1 MIDRETRIITAAL
14 PFANAVPHLGNI
26 VGSHL
31 PADIFARYCRIKGH
45 RTIFVGGL
53 DEYGTAIEFAAQ
65 KLGVTPQS
73 LCDQL
78 YKEHKKIYDWFNISY
93 DNFFRTSDPLHHQL
107 VQEFAIRL
115 YEKNILVEKSIEL
128 PFCLTCQKFL
138 ADRYIKGICPKCG
151 NDNAHGGQCEN
162 CATVLTPRELENPHC
177 AICGSYNIEFR
188 KKKHLFLE
196 LKQVLP
202 LLEKWLDN
210 NSNIKPQVKNL
221 AKGWLN
227 LGINARCITRD
238 LKWGVPVPIKDYKDK
253 VFYVWFDNVIGYISA
268 TVNLLGEEGKKLWMN
283 PDTKTYYFLGKDNIP
298 FHTIFWP
305 GQIIADGRF
314 VLPHNVIGLQYLNF
328 EGQKF
333 SKSKQIGIFG
343 DQVMQ
348 SNIPV
353 DYWRFYLTRIIPEKK
368 DTEFTIA
375 DFQEK
380 INTELNDNI
389 GNFINRTIHLIWSKK
404 EGKLPQLEN
413 PDKEIESQ
421 INLITKKIDIHFEKC
436 EFKYALQEILK
447 LADFGNKYI
456 ADNKPW
462 QTGDV
467 TVLSYCYEICRI
479 LAIYLSPITP
489 HSSQSIFELL
499 KTNDTNIALSKK
511 PKSVKQPRII
521 FRKLE
526 ESDLLRIRKLI
537 RKN

>member
-1 MIDRETRIITAAL
+1 MVNRETRIITAAL

-53 DEYGTAIEFAAQ
+53 DEHGTAIEFAAQ

-73 LCDQL
+73 LCNRL
-78 YKEHKKIYDWFNISY
+78 YKKHKKIYDWFNISY

-115 YEKNILVEKSIEL
+115 YKRNILVEKSIEL
-128 PFCLTCQKFL
+128 PFCPTCQKFL
-138 ADRYIKGICPKCG
+138 ADRYIRGTCPKCG
-151 NDNAHGGQCEN
+151 DDNAHGGQCEN
-162 CATVLTPRELENPHC
+162 CATVLTPRELGTPHC
-177 AICGSYNIEFR
+177 AVCGSYNIEFR

-202 LLEKWLDN
+202 LLKKWLDN
-210 NSNIKPQVKNL
+210 NPNIKPQIKKL

-227 LGINARCITRD
+227 LGINARCITRN
-238 LKWGVPVPIKDYKDK
+238 LKWGVPVPIKGYKDK

-268 TVNLLGEEGKKLWMN
+268 TVNLLGKGGKKLWMN

-305 GQIIADGRF
+305 GQIIADERF
-314 VLPHNVIGLQYLNF
+314 VLPHNVIGFQYLNF
-328 EGQKF
+328 EGKKF

-343 DQVMQ
+343 DQVMRC
-348 SNIPV
+348 NIPV

-375 DFQEK
+375 GFQEK

-389 GNFINRTIHLIWSKK
+389 GNFINRTVHLIWSKK
-404 EGKLPQLEN
+404 GGKLPQLEN
-413 PDKEIESQ
+413 SDEEIESQ
-421 INLITKKIDIHFEKC
+421 INSIIKKIDIHFEKC
-436 EFKYALQEILK
+436 ELKYALQEILR

-456 ADNKPW
+456 ADSKPW

-467 TVLSYCYEICRI
+467 TILSYCYEICRI
-479 LAIYLSPITP
+479 LAIYLSPIIP
-489 HSSQSIFELL
+489 HSSQSILESLE
-499 KTNDTNIALSKK
+499 TSDTSIALSKK
-511 PKSVKQPRII
+511 PKSVKQPQTI
-521 FRKLE
+521 FHKLE
-526 ESDLLRIRKLI
+526 ESDLLCIRRLSS
-537 RKN
+537 